1 MVALLLNVGS
11 AFRRTT
17 VVRLKPDTPC
27 QRKRR
32 YDHVM
37 RRTIALIFMV
47 MLAGAGALY
56 LYGVRVEL
64 DGGTMPRFVS
74 TTPDYDALEA
84 DRARQREQPLL
95 VQPAAT
101 EAARTI
107 SPAASA
113 EPVAASSMSA
123 APVAAAAVSTHGEWT
138 DFRGPQRDGRYVQP
152 PILNDWPRD
161 GLRLLWKQPI
171 GLGYA
176 SFVAAEGRA
185 FTIEQR
191 RAQEVV
197 AAYDIATGRELWT
210 NGWPGEFRETMGGD
224 GPRATPTYHDGRVY
238 ALGALGELRSLDA
251 KTGSVYWRRQ
261 ILQENGAGN
270 LEWGMSGSPLIVD
283 DKVIVQPGG
292 PGNRSVVA
300 YNKQT
305 GEPVWRSLNDRQAYV
320 SPMLVTLAGVR
331 QILVISAHRIVG
343 ITVEEGRVLWEYPWQ
358 NDTGINVAQPLLLG
372 GDRVFLSSSY
382 GGGAAVVEVTRD
394 GNQFVTTLIWSN
406 QRMKNKFTSSVLR
419 DGFIYGL
426 DESILACVDA
436 ATGDVKW
443 KAGRYGYG
451 QVMLAGDRLI
461 VLTEDGQLVQVRATP
476 ERHEELATF
485 EAIRGKSWNHP
496 AIVDGRLLV
505 RNGNEMAA
513 FDVRP

>member
-1 MVALLLNVGS
+1 
-11 AFRRTT
+11 
-17 VVRLKPDTPC
+17 
-27 QRKRR
+27 
-32 YDHVM
+32 M
-37 RRTIALIFMV
+37 RRAIALTFMLV
-47 MLAGAGALY
+47 LAGAGALY

-64 DGGTMPRFVS
+64 DGGTWPRFVS
-74 TTPDYDALEA
+74 TVPDYDALEA
-84 DRARQREQPLL
+84 DRARQKEAPLP
-95 VQPAAT
+95 VAETSPTATPAPPVAPAAG
-101 EAARTI
+101 EGAAGAL
-107 SPAASA
+107 PDGHA
-113 EPVAASSMSA
+113 A
-123 APVAAAAVSTHGEWT
+123 APTATPGSWT
-138 DFRGPQRDGRYVQP
+138 DFRGRRRDGRYDEP
-152 PILNDWPRD
+152 PVLLDWPR
-161 GLRLLWKQPI
+161 GGPRLMWKQPI

-197 AAYDIATGRELWT
+197 AAYDVATGRELWT
-210 NGWPGEFRETMGGD
+210 NGWAGEFRESMGGD

-251 KTGSVYWRRQ
+251 KTGSVIWRRQ
-261 ILQENGAGN
+261 ILEENGAAN

-283 DKVIVQPGG
+283 DLVVVQPGG
-292 PGNRSVVA
+292 PGGRSVVA
-300 YNKQT
+300 YKRRT
-305 GEPVWRSLNDRQAYV
+305 GEPVWRALNDRQAYV

-331 QILVISAHRIVG
+331 QLLIVSASRVMG
-343 ITVEEGRVLWEYPWQ
+343 LTVDAGRVLWEYPWQ

-382 GGGAAVVEVTRD
+382 GGGAAVIEVTRD
-394 GNQFVTTLIWSN
+394 GDSFVTKLIWSN

-419 DGFIYGL
+419 DGFVYGL
-426 DESILACVDA
+426 DESILACIDA

-461 VLTEDGQLVQVRATP
+461 VLTEDGQIVQVRATP
-476 ERHEELATF
+476 ERHEELVAF
-485 EAIRGKSWNHP
+485 DAISGKTWNHP

-505 RNGNEMAA
+505 RNGSEMAA
-513 FDVRP
+513 FDLRH